1 MSMYIGIVRS
11 VRTSGRM
18 RTRIGRSRAI
28 VRRELRKMRPMRGHA
43 RRGVTSLAEE
53 VLHGEPEA
61 SVVMRRNALREIAR
75 RCRSR
80 TRFRYSMA
88 LGGLKMALSLS

>member
-1 MSMYIGIVRS
+1 MSMYIGIVKR

-18 RTRIGRSRAI
+18 RTRMGRSRAI

-53 VLHGEPEA
+53 VLQFEPEA
-61 SVVMRRNALREIAR
+61 SVVMRRNALREI
-75 RCRSR
+75 
-80 TRFRYSMA
+80 
-88 LGGLKMALSLS
+88 G